1 MVWVCVGIG
10 SNIEP
15 KRNIPHALAELRRRF
30 GALTVST
37 VYANPAIGF
46 AGDDFLNL
54 AVNFDTDLP
63 VHNLV
68 AQLREIEARHQ
79 PCSSINRARFCGR

>member
-1 MVWVCVGIG
+1 MVWVCVD

-15 KRNIPHALAELRRRF
+15 ERNIRHALAELRRRF

-37 VYANPAIGF
+37 VYTNPAMGF

-54 AVNFDTDLP
+54 AVKFDTDLP

-68 AQLREIEARHQ
+68 AQLREIEACHQ

>member
-30 GALTVST
+30 GALTVSRFT
-37 VYANPAIGF
+37 PTRRLALPATI
-46 AGDDFLNL
+46 
-54 AVNFDTDLP
+54 
-63 VHNLV
+63 
-68 AQLREIEARHQ
+68 
-79 PCSSINRARFCGR
+79 S